1 MSVLRDFSWKVQLH
15 GRDIP
20 LQCLEF
26 DHASCGSVSGVR
38 KLIDFLHTRSICS
51 GSDDDKFLPLVT
63 ARKGKFM
70 DTTGNFTHN
79 FINLQIICMWQ
90 FRKKCRGLPGFNNYS
105 YHQVFFSCGEV
116 GSMCSM

>member
-1 MSVLRDFSWKVQLH
+1 MTDMAGAHDSIVFARMGMSEERLVIIASVSVLRDFSWKVQLH

-51 GSDDDKFLPLVT
+51 GVMSTKT
-63 ARKGKFM
+63 
-70 DTTGNFTHN
+70 
-79 FINLQIICMWQ
+79 Q
-90 FRKKCRGLPGFNNYS
+90 
-105 YHQVFFSCGEV
+105 
-116 GSMCSM
+116 

>member
-1 MSVLRDFSWKVQLH
+1 MTDMAGAHDCIVFARMGMSEERLVIIASVSVLRDFSWKVQLH

-20 LQCLEF
+20 LQYLEF

-38 KLIDFLHTRSICS
+38 KLIDFLHTRSTCS

-79 FINLQIICMWQ
+79 FINTSDYLYVAI
-90 FRKKCRGLPGFNNYS
+90 
-105 YHQVFFSCGEV
+105 
-116 GSMCSM
+116 